1 MGQLCGPPCIHE
13 IVLQEMNCAL
23 QFPTPIWGYLHW
35 PTGVGELSKREF
47 GHQWQYCSQLTVT
60 DLARDRLAEM
70 A

>member
-1 MGQLCGPPCIHE
+1 
-13 IVLQEMNCAL
+13 MNCAL
-23 QFPTPIWGYLHW
+23 QFPTPIWGYLHWPNW